1 MEELTKELEEV
12 ITKINDLEEEIE
24 IAKAKA
30 HSNIEPLKKELSRL
44 KEVKRRYASK
54 NDPDSVRDCI
64 RKEDNLKFKINAQR
78 NEYLILSDELFKL
91 KTQKEDL
98 EYKIQLEKDKIK
110 RKNQLKEKLDLII
123 TNYEK
128 SQNLRDAAIEANVNP
143 DQAEQWLEWGKNN
156 FEETYSYFYN
166 EIQKID
172 NHQKDLEREK
182 TRKQMD
188 RVIEIY
194 RKTESLKKAAK
205 VARVN
210 YDTVQYWYDWGRMG
224 FGEDNVYF
232 YKSIEG

>member
-64 RKEDNLKFKINAQR
+64 RKEDNLKFEINAQR

-172 NHQKDLEREK
+172 NHQKDLER
-182 TRKQMD
+182 
-188 RVIEIY
+188 
-194 RKTESLKKAAK
+194 
-205 VARVN
+205 
-210 YDTVQYWYDWGRMG
+210 
-224 FGEDNVYF
+224 
-232 YKSIEG
+232 

>member
-1 MEELTKELEEV
+1 MEELIKEFEEV
-12 ITKINDLEEEIE
+12 LIKINDLEDEIE
-24 IAKAKA
+24 IAKQKA
-30 HSNIEPLKKELSRL
+30 HSNIEPLKNELSRL

-54 NDPDSVRDCI
+54 NDSDSVRDCI

-91 KTQKEDL
+91 NTQKEDL

-110 RKNQLKEKLDLII
+110 RKKQLKEKLDLII
-123 TNYEK
+123 INYEK
-128 SQNLRDAAIEANVNP
+128 SQNLKDAAIASNVNP

-205 VARVN
+205 VAHVN

-224 FGEDNVYF
+224 FGDDNVYF

>member
-1 MEELTKELEEV
+1 MEHLIEELEEV
-12 ITKINDLEEEIE
+12 IIKIDNLEEEIE

-30 HSNIEPLKKELSRL
+30 HSNIEPLKNELSRL

-78 NEYLILSDELFKL
+78 NEYLILTDELFRL
-91 KTQKEDL
+91 NTQKDDL
-98 EYKIQLEKDKIK
+98 EYKIKLENDKIK
-110 RKNQLKEKLDLII
+110 RKNQLREKLDLII

-128 SQNLRDAAIEANVNP
+128 SQNLKDAAIEANVNP

-156 FEETYSYFYN
+156 FEETYYYFYN

-172 NHQKDLEREK
+172 NHQKGLEREK

>member
-1 MEELTKELEEV
+1 MEELIKEFEEV
-12 ITKINDLEEEIE
+12 LIKINDLEDEIE
-24 IAKAKA
+24 IAKQKA
-30 HSNIEPLKKELSRL
+30 HSNIEPLKNELSRL

-78 NEYLILSDELFKL
+78 NEYLILTDELFKL

-98 EYKIQLEKDKIK
+98 EYKIRLEMDRIK

-128 SQNLRDAAIEANVNP
+128 SQNLKDAAIEANVNP
-143 DQAEQWLEWGKNN
+143 NQAEQWLEWGKNN

-205 VARVN
+205 VAHVN

-224 FGEDNVYF
+224 FGDDNVYF

>member
-1 MEELTKELEEV
+1 MEELKQELEEV
-12 ITKINDLEEEIE
+12 IIKINDLEAEIE
-24 IAKAKA
+24 IAKQKA
-30 HSNIEPLKKELSRL
+30 HSNIEPLKNELSRL
-44 KEVKRRYASK
+44 KEVKRRYAFK
-54 NDPDSVRDCI
+54 NDPDSVRECI
-64 RKEDNLKFKINAQR
+64 RREDNLKFKINAQR
-78 NEYLILSDELFKL
+78 NEYLILTDELFKL
-91 KTQKEDL
+91 NTQKEDL

-110 RKNQLKEKLDLII
+110 KNQLREKLDLII
-123 TNYEK
+123 SNYEK
-128 SQNLRDAAIEANVNP
+128 SQNLKDAAIASNVNP
-143 DQAEQWLEWGKNN
+143 DHAEQWLEWGKNDYD
-156 FEETYSYFYN
+156 ESYSYFFK

-172 NHQKDLEREK
+172 AHQKDLEREK

-232 YKSIEG
+232 YKNIE